1 MDLGM
6 VEKGMKDL
14 HPFMKLGSLEV
25 YVFPIILLIAVFCCI
40 LVYLYSDKYDNFYFH
55 QIKAS
60 SLYCMIGAGLG
71 GKLLYIFT
79 RSNSTYLTLFDRVG
93 GFVFFGGFI
102 GAVTGLYVYSKRK
115 WDRFF
120 DLLDIYTS
128 MLPLGQAIGRI
139 GCYFNGCCYGK
150 YYTGILSVKYIVDG
164 KETQVFPAWFIESFF
179 CFMLFICMFG
189 ISKKIHSG
197 VYSSIYM
204 MSYSLFRF
212 SIEFFR
218 GDRIRGVWCGLSTSQ
233 YIAIAVFSMGYVIL
247 IKSAQIKETNLL
259 IKGRNE
265 I

>member
-1 MDLGM
+1 
-6 VEKGMKDL
+6 
-14 HPFMKLGSLEV
+14 MKLGSLEV

-93 GFVFFGGFI
+93 GFVFLGGFI

-150 YYTGILSVKYIVDG
+150 YYIVDG
-164 KETQVFPAWFIESFF
+164 KETQVFPTWFIESFF